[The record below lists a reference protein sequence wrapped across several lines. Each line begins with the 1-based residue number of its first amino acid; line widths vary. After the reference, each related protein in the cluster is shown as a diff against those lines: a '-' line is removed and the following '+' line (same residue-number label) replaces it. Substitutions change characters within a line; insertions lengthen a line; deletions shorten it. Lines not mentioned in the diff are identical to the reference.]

1 MKTNYD
7 RKLAALKSE
16 LGKAGGNTS
25 QLDINVSF
33 DLVVSIVS
41 FTVMIN

>member
-16 LGKAGGNTS
+16 LEKAGGNSS
-25 QLDINVSF
+25 QLDINVST
-33 DLVVSIVS
+33 LVQY
-41 FTVMIN
+41 